1 MKPLK
6 LTMSA
11 FGSYGTAAA
20 VDFREADHGLFLIT
34 GDTGSGKTTIFDGIS
49 FALFG
54 ELSGGLRDGAMM
66 RSQYAGEEET
76 YVELMFSDRGQIY
89 TVRRSPAYQRLSKRK
104 NKDGERTSTTVSAKV
119 SLVMPDGREVPG
131 RIGEINEKIQ
141 EIVGVDRNQF
151 AQIAMIAQGEYI
163 KLLHASSKERKEIF
177 ARIFDT
183 GIYGRIQQKLKEKNT
198 ALYERLMDNRKL
210 CEHEAAQVTLPDLSA
225 TAEPSAPLEPSA
237 LAEPSAP
244 MEPSASAEPSALAE
258 PSAPTEPSAPVE
270 AGTLADSPPPADLAQ
285 RWPWALERLETR
297 PEELLETLSQIVG
310 ESGRQAQVSGR
321 ILEEVL
327 KAISEQNIRIL
338 QAGEKNRRLDG
349 LEAAR
354 LKLSNLEAEQESW
367 QKRRESSRRAERAAE
382 AAAAEELYKEA
393 ARKLQAAKE
402 RVLTLQGELDGL
414 KTPLLEAEALCCE
427 TERQLAQKRPRLTAD
442 IAKINELLPSY
453 QTYEARLEEAETAL
467 RALNRLTQEQ
477 KRLETAAALRQAAR
491 EKLERQQ
498 ADLECSAAL
507 LSESTVRLGQMGER
521 VDSFS
526 RLRVRLDTLKNCHE
540 QREKKRAEVERR
552 QAEYE
557 QAASGYEEKNRRFIQ
572 VQAGILASGLS
583 DGAPC
588 PVCGSL
594 EHPKKAELTPGEVT
608 KEQVALA
615 GRMREQADQLMRQ
628 ALSAYQERNAEYAAL
643 GNQVKA
649 EYERLTG
656 KSGETYTQLWQD
668 TQSLEAQCRMAYE
681 AEENQNKTLREQEAI
696 WRESRLN
703 LQKLTTEE
711 EKERHLS
718 QEGQEA
724 VTEARLVLQQAKLSA
739 ETLRKNLNWETKDE
753 AEKEQNRLKDG
764 LSLLEKQAAEAAQKQ
779 AVLLESVTQKN
790 GYLASEKENAAAL
803 DREKTALYQAWA
815 DRLKQQNFSD
825 ERDYRSA
832 ILPEEERRSLKEAIS
847 QYDDDLLKAK
857 TAYEQYRE
865 LTEGDQREPE
875 EELRSELIR
884 LSKEKERLTV
894 ESSRLSAAR
903 ARNDAAYENLK
914 RLLKER
920 EALREK
926 KQLVETLYTTAD
938 GKVSGAA
945 RIDFQTYMQRRYFK
959 QMVAA
964 ANKRLYPMTG
974 GQFLLQCR
982 DLEILG
988 RQGEVGLNLD
998 VYSPSSDR
1006 IRDVKTLSGG
1016 ESFLAA
1022 LSLALGMADVIQNT
1036 AGRVNI
1042 EAMFIDEGFGSL
1054 DEESRMKAVQ
1064 ILKELAGGSR
1074 LVGIISHVTELKEQ
1088 LDRKLLVKKS
1098 ETGSSVRWSL
1108 DS

>member
-11 FGSYGTAAA
+11 FGSYARAQA

-54 ELSGGLRDGAMM
+54 ELSGGLRDGSMM

-104 NKDGERTSTTVSAKV
+104 NKDGERSPATVSAKV
-119 SLVMPDGREVPG
+119 SLVMPDGREAPG
-131 RIGEINEKIQ
+131 RIGEINEKIR

-198 ALYERLMDNRKL
+198 ALSERLADNRKL
-210 CEHEAAQVTLPDLSA
+210 CEHEAGQVTLPESA
-225 TAEPSAPLEPSA
+225 ASGEPA
-237 LAEPSAP
+237 
-244 MEPSASAEPSALAE
+244 
-258 PSAPTEPSAPVE
+258 VF
-270 AGTLADSPPPADLAQ
+270 ADSAVPGEPAASGESAASGEPLPPADLNQ

-297 PEELLETLSQIVG
+297 PEELLETLSQITK
-310 ESGRQAQVSGR
+310 ESGRQAEASGKR
-321 ILEEVL
+321 LEEVL
-327 KAISEQNIRIL
+327 RAISEQNIRIL
-338 QAGEKNRRLDG
+338 QAGEKNKRLDG
-349 LEAAR
+349 LEASR
-354 LKLSNLEAEQESW
+354 LKLINLEAEEEGW
-367 QKRRESSRRAERAAE
+367 QKRRENSRRAELAARVRAAE
-382 AAAAEELYKEA
+382 EPYIEA
-393 ARKLQAAKE
+393 VRKLQEAKE
-402 RVLTLQGELDGL
+402 RTLLLQNELDGL
-414 KTPLLEAEALCCE
+414 KTPLLKAEALWRE
-427 TERQLAQKRPRLTAD
+427 TEKQLALKRPQLTAD
-442 IAKINELLPSY
+442 IAKISELLPSY
-453 QTYEARLEEAETAL
+453 QTYEACRAEMETSLRLLE
-467 RALNRLTQEQ
+467 RLSKEQ
-477 KRLETAAALRQAAR
+477 KKTETAAALRQTSR

-521 VDSFS
+521 MESLA
-526 RLRVRLDTLKNCHE
+526 RLKAGLDTLKNCYKE
-540 QREKKRAEVERR
+540 REKERAEVERR
-552 QAEYE
+552 QAGYE

-583 DGAPC
+583 DGVPC

-594 EHPKKAELTPGEVT
+594 NHPKKAELTPKEVT
-608 KEQVALA
+608 KEQVDLA
-615 GRMREQADQLMRQ
+615 GRMREQADQLMRK
-628 ALSAYQERNAEYAAL
+628 ALGAYQEKNAEYAAL

-656 KSGETYTQLWQD
+656 KTGETYTQLWQD
-668 TQSLEAQCRMAYE
+668 TQSLEAQSRMAYE
-681 AEENQNKTLREQEAI
+681 SEEHQNKTFREQERV
-696 WRESRLN
+696 WKENRRN
-703 LQKLTTEE
+703 LQRLMQEE
-711 EKERHLS
+711 EEQRRLLG
-718 QEGQEA
+718 EGQEA
-724 VTEARLVLQQAKLSA
+724 VTEARLVLQEA
-739 ETLRKNLNWETKDE
+739 ELRAEALRKNLSWETKDE
-753 AEKEQNRLKDG
+753 AMKEQNRLKDC
-764 LSLLEKQAAEAAQKQ
+764 LSLLERKAEAAAQNQ
-779 AVLLESVTQKN
+779 ATLQESVTKKS

-803 DREKTALYQAWA
+803 DKEKTALYQVWM

-825 ERDYRSA
+825 ERDYRLA
-832 ILPEEERRSLKEAIS
+832 FLPEEERQNLKEAIS
-847 QYDDDLLKAK
+847 QYDDDRLKAK
-857 TAYEQYRE
+857 AAYEQYRE

-884 LSKEKERLTV
+884 LSKEKERLTA
-894 ESSRLSAAR
+894 ESSRLLAAR
-903 ARNDAAYENLK
+903 ARNDGAYENLK

-998 VYSPSSDR
+998 IYSPASDR

-1054 DEESRMKAVQ
+1054 DEESRLKAVRV
-1064 ILKELAGGSR
+1064 LKELAEGSR